1 MKNLI
6 SEKYKTILFHL
17 FLWST
22 WLYLPLSNATE
33 AELFDRAVAMV
44 AVIFLTHIP
53 LFFVNANWL
62 VPQVFFKKGTTAYVL
77 SLLAVIAVFG
87 TMHYFIREWTCT
99 QLVSWAKRPKSL
111 AWNFVPLVLVAAIST
126 GYALLGYFS
135 KEEKL
140 KHAKNEERL
149 QSELAFLRSQISPH
163 FIFNVL
169 NSIVY
174 LIRSKSEQAEA
185 VTIKLSE
192 LMRYMLY
199 ESANAQIP
207 LEKELGYLT
216 NYISLQKLRFEDD
229 IEVNFRVE
237 GAAAGQ
243 IIEPMLMI
251 PFVENAFKHGTGMVE
266 NPVIDID
273 LIISESKMSFSVK
286 NKIAPE
292 TAFQKDESSGIGL
305 KNVRRRLELLY
316 PKNHHLEVSRFEFRV
331 SSDQPDLASG
341 TQNSKH
347 KTQNWFLVQ
356 LDLTFLNEK
365 NHDA

>member
-1 MKNLI
+1 MKNLF
-6 SEKYKTILFHL
+6 SEKYKSILFHL
-17 FLWST
+17 LLWGI
-22 WLYLPLSNATE
+22 WLYLPLSNAPE
-33 AELFDRAVAMV
+33 AEVHDRAVAML
-44 AVIFLTHIP
+44 AVIFGTHIP

-62 VPQVFFKKGTTAYVL
+62 VPQVFFKKGTTTYFGC
-77 SLLAVIAVFG
+77 LLAAIAIFG
-87 TMHYFIREWTCT
+87 VLHYFIRDWTCT
-99 QLVSWAKRPKSL
+99 QLVTLPKKQKSL
-111 AWNFVPLVLVAAIST
+111 GWNFVPLILVAAIST

-207 LEKELGYLT
+207 LEKELGYLN
-216 NYISLQKLRFEDD
+216 NYIALQKLRFEDD
-229 IEVNFRVE
+229 IAVNFRVD
-237 GAAAGQ
+237 GAATSQ

-251 PFVENAFKHGTGMVE
+251 PFVENAFKHGVGMVE

-273 LIISESKMSFSVK
+273 LSISESKMGFSVK
-286 NKIAPE
+286 NKVAPE
-292 TAFQKDESSGIGL
+292 TAFQKDESAGIGL

-316 PKNHHLEVSRFEFRV
+316 PDAHHLEI
-331 SSDQPDLASG
+331 
-341 TQNSKH
+341 
-347 KTQNWFLVQ
+347 KTDADGWFLVQ
-356 LDLTFLNEK
+356 LDLTFLKEK